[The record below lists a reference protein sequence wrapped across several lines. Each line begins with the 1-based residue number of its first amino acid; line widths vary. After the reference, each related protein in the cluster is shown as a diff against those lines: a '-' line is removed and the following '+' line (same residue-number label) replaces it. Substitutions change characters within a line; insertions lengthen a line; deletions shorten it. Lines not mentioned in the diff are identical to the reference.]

1 MNTPMPDRMVYAIF
15 RNTDYSIEEVRN
27 LCNNQLEAIDW
38 KRISESRGVG
48 EVTREQM
55 YNWLTERGMK
65 SAKNALVRDV
75 FKRER
80 APKEDDTAIR
90 LRILELKVEY
100 DKAMM
105 CDCFDL
111 EAYYRFVKYGI
122 EEEYKQFKSE

>member
-1 MNTPMPDRMVYAIF
+1 MNTPMPTKMVWAII
-15 RNTDYSIEEVRN
+15 RNTNYNSREVRN
-27 LCNNQLEAIDW
+27 LTNEQLEAIDW

-55 YNWLTERGMK
+55 YNWLTERDVK
-65 SAKNALVRDV
+65 SAKNVLVRDF

-90 LRILELKVEY
+90 LRVLELKVEY

-122 EEEYKQFKSE
+122 EEEHKQFKTE